1 MLLAVAISACCMLSA
16 SAADQEL
23 KAILEKVA
31 VNKEVMAAVS
41 NSNLISEDGKFGM
54 LAMWVDGCKRAG
66 MKNFMVIAI
75 DDRVAAT
82 MKKLGVAYWRKVRPP
97 TPAPCADSTQ
107 LNSIPGSQEDG
118 RQA

>member
-1 MLLAVAISACCMLSA
+1 MRLDLLVTIAVISAGSLLTA
-16 SAADQEL
+16 LAADAEL

-66 MKNFMVIAI
+66 MKNFMVIGGNLI
-75 DDRVAAT
+75 VSC
-82 MKKLGVAYWRKVRPP
+82 KG
-97 TPAPCADSTQ
+97 
-107 LNSIPGSQEDG
+107 
-118 RQA
+118 